1 MSESKSKKATR
12 NIIFS
17 IVQNLANIGI
27 TLVSR
32 VVFVRALDA
41 SYLGINGLFS
51 NIFGLLSMADLG
63 MATAMMYPFYCSFK
77 YSRVKSEVPVTLNTG
92 FHVIGSRQS
101 DISSIGHY
109 VGETP

>member
-1 MSESKSKKATR
+1 MSESRSKKATR

-32 VVFVRALDA
+32 VVFVHVLDA

-63 MATAMMYPFYCSFK
+63 MATAMMYHLYKPIAEDDTEKISQLIEFFKKIYRCIAAAVFAVYCQS
-77 YSRVKSEVPVTLNTG
+77 
-92 FHVIGSRQS
+92 GS
-101 DISSIGHY
+101 
-109 VGETP
+109 